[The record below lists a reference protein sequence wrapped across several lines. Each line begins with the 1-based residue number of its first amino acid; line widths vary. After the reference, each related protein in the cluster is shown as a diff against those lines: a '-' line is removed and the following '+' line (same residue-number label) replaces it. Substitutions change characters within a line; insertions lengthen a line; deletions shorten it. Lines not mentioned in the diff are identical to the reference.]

1 MGSRADEELLRRL
14 GGEPR
19 SDAPGATPHGHATVR
34 LSDGAALQVQNDLL
48 ELPLLQTPEIRFQD
62 DLGSSGPDSLTPE
75 QPHRYAASFEVGR
88 GGIGRVY
95 IASDR
100 HLNRSVAVKELLLG
114 SNGKDQAEWRQ
125 QTELRFVREARITG
139 QLEHPNIIGVHELG
153 KRPDGTIYYTMPVI
167 QGRTLAV
174 AIEECSSLGARL
186 NLMNH
191 FRGACQ
197 AVAYAHSRGV
207 IHRDIKPDNIMIGQF
222 GETIVLDWGLAKVT
236 DAETLSG
243 PGSIPFERP
252 SLSGRALSLS
262 PPERALDPIRGGGAL
277 RTLVGTIFGTPAF
290 MSPEQ
295 ALGQVDELDERTD
308 VWSLG
313 AVLFTIISGNPP
325 FDGANP
331 KQIIARVLSGSL
343 PKLQETI
350 PDVPAE
356 LDAITRRALCRDL
369 DQRYASA
376 AELLRDIESY
386 LSGAR
391 VGAHSYSIG
400 ESVARS
406 VRKHRAA
413 FGVAA
418 AAAISLVTFG
428 VVYQIKLVR
437 ARDTAVLAQQ
447 TAQQSAKD
455 AAHSAHLAQLNLAS
469 LLVEKATA
477 SARRGDSVSA
487 RKLAEEALAIEE
499 EPQARGIMIAG
510 ANLPSPKLEVQ
521 GKFSQACTQVSMD
534 SQALRVACLAPPQIE
549 VWNTFTGVLEWKSN
563 VGLGDPFLVHALP
576 GSGVILISRG
586 GLVQEISD
594 GKVRSFPPIAAELGA
609 PLRSA
614 LAPDARSV
622 ALATSTG
629 RILVLDLERGSYS
642 SKAEGQPEAS
652 ALGFSP
658 DARTLAVG
666 GKRGDLLLLSL
677 DTGRKREFMPHSG
690 SIVALSFSPDGRFLA
705 TGSSDRSAKL
715 WSVKTL
721 EEASRGIPSDGAVSA
736 LDWSNDGRFFA
747 LGSDDR
753 SVRVVD
759 LREPSFGLSL
769 PPDTGPVRA
778 LQFAADST
786 RIVSMTEHTF
796 SSWRRRPALLP
807 TRLVQRSN
815 MLSLRFDRTGQVLAG
830 GLRETGVCA
839 FDLREDRCATHLPVD
854 LAEVR
859 TLSLE
864 PKRRWLAAGGTGGD
878 TTLWDLDTKLPL
890 RVFAGHPGGT
900 RGSAFSSAGRYLA
913 TVGKNGSVSIFEAS
927 SGILVFSETL
937 PCGLSA
943 VVWSEPQQSFLLGR
957 LDGQLQYVHPATQ
970 RLMPPFP
977 AHSDWTLALDVTEDN
992 SRFLSA
998 GADGRILIWNAK
1010 TTHQLMAFAPQPGRV
1025 FAAAFSPD
1033 GRFVASGGEG
1043 NVVFLWDAE
1052 SGQLLASLLDHQ
1064 GPIRAVRF
1072 APGRSLLASA
1082 SDDGSVRLWDLSGV
1096 AASSGRRASLQ
1107 GSKATPRSNRV
1118 FR

>member
-1 MGSRADEELLRRL
+1 MGSGADEKLLRRL

-19 SDAPGATPHGHATVR
+19 SDAPGATPRGHATVR

-48 ELPLLQTPEIRFQD
+48 ELPLPQTPEIRFQD
-62 DLGSSGPDSLTPE
+62 DRVGSAPDSLTPE

-100 HLNRSVAVKELLLG
+100 HLNRRVAVKELLQE
-114 SNGKDQAEWRQ
+114 SNGIVLGEWRQ

-153 KRPDGTIYYTMPVI
+153 KRPDGTLYYTMPVI

-174 AIEECSSLGARL
+174 AIEECPSLGARL
-186 NLMNH
+186 HLMNH

-236 DAETLSG
+236 DAEAL
-243 PGSIPFERP
+243 PGSASLASERA
-252 SLSGRALSLS
+252 SLSGRAISLS
-262 PPERALDPIRGGGAL
+262 PPERALDPVRGGAL
-277 RTLVGTIFGTPAF
+277 RTLAGTIFGTPAF

-313 AVLFTIISGNPP
+313 AVLFTIISGHPP
-325 FDGANP
+325 FDGPGP
-331 KQIIARVLSGSL
+331 KQIIARVLSGAL
-343 PKLQETI
+343 PKLKEEV
-350 PDVPAE
+350 PEVPAE
-356 LDAITRRALCRDL
+356 LDAITRRAMCRDL
-369 DQRYASA
+369 DERYASA

-391 VGAHSYSIG
+391 VEAHSYSIA
-400 ESVARS
+400 ESIARL

-418 AAAISLVTFG
+418 AALISLLTFG
-428 VVYQIKLVR
+428 VVYQLKLVR
-437 ARDTAVLAQQ
+437 ARDTALLAEQ
-447 TAQQSAKD
+447 TAQQSAKN
-455 AAHSAHLAQLNLAS
+455 AARSAHLAQMTLAS

-487 RKLAEEALAIEE
+487 ENLAEEALAIQED
-499 EPQARGIMIAG
+499 PQARGIVIAG
-510 ANLPSPKLEVQ
+510 ANLPSAELELQ
-521 GKFSQACTQVSMD
+521 GKFSQACTQVSVD
-534 SQALRVACLAPPQIE
+534 NEALRVACLAPPQIE
-549 VWNTFTGVLEWKSN
+549 IWNTFTGALEWKSN
-563 VGLGDPFLVHALP
+563 VGLADPILVHALP
-576 GSGVILISRG
+576 KSGVLLISRG
-586 GLVQEISD
+586 GLIEEIRD
-594 GKVRSFPPIAAELGA
+594 GKVRSLPPMSAKMGA

-614 LAPDARSV
+614 LAADGRSI
-622 ALATSTG
+622 ALATSAG
-629 RILVLDLERGSYS
+629 QILVLDLERASYS
-642 SKAEGQPEAS
+642 LKAKAQPDVS

-658 DARTLAVG
+658 DAQTLAIG

-677 DTGRKREFMPHSG
+677 DTRRKRQFMPHSG
-690 SIVALSFSPDGRFLA
+690 SIVALSFSPDGHFLA

-715 WSVKTL
+715 WNMKTL
-721 EEASRGIPSDGAVSA
+721 EEASRSIPSEGAVSA

-759 LREPSFGLSL
+759 LRESAFGLSL
-769 PPDTGPVRA
+769 PPDAGPVRA
-778 LQFAADST
+778 LQFAPDNA
-786 RIVSMTEHTF
+786 RIVSITERTF
-796 SSWRRRPALLP
+796 SSWRRSPALIA
-807 TRLVQRSN
+807 TRLVQQSN
-815 MLSLRFDRTGQVLAG
+815 ILSLRFDRTGQVLAG

-839 FDLREDRCATHLPVD
+839 FDLRENRCATRLPVD

-859 TLSLE
+859 TLSLD

-878 TTLWDLDTKLPL
+878 TMLWDLDTKLPL

-900 RGSAFSSAGRYLA
+900 RGSAFSSDGRYLA
-913 TVGKNGSVSIFEAS
+913 TVGKNGSVSVFDAS

-970 RLMPPFP
+970 RLMAPFQ
-977 AHSDWTLALDVTEDN
+977 AHSDWALALDISEDS

-998 GADGRILIWNAK
+998 GADGRVLIWDAK
-1010 TTHQLMAFAPQPGRV
+1010 TSQQLLTLAKQPGRV

-1033 GRFVASGGEG
+1033 GRWVASGGEG
-1043 NVVFLWDAE
+1043 NGVFLWDAH

-1064 GPIRAVRF
+1064 GAIRAVRF

-1082 SDDGSVRLWDLSGV
+1082 SDDGSVRLWDLSGL
-1096 AASSGRRASLQ
+1096 AASNGRPESLQ
-1107 GSKATPRSNRV
+1107 GSKATPRSKRV